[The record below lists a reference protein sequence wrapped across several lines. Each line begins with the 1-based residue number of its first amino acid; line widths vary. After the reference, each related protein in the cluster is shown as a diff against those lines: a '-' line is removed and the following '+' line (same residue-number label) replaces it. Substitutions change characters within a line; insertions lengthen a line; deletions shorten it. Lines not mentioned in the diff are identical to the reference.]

1 MPDPSRTAPRAQEP
15 VELVLVGAGHSHV
28 QVLRSFAMEPPSG
41 ARVTLVVDTPLAVY
55 SGMVPGFVAGQYRAA
70 ELEIDAV
77 PLARRAGARV
87 ILARCSGIDP
97 VARRIE
103 LEGRPAIP
111 YDLASLDVGSTVA
124 GLELP
129 GVAARAIPTRPIGR
143 FVGRVAAVEEAAR
156 AAFRSRAPF
165 RVVIVGGGA
174 GGVELAAT
182 IRTRLESGPRE
193 EGSRLEVFLVD
204 GDARLLPGYPERLAR
219 RVERALARRGVQL
232 LTGRT
237 VLAAEDGAVLLDDGS
252 RLPCDA
258 LLWVTGAASFPL
270 FQPSGLATDSRGFVL
285 TRPTLQV
292 IGHDDLFAAGD
303 CSTLADYPATR
314 KAGVYAVRQ
323 GPVLT
328 RNLRAVLAGGPG
340 APLERY
346 RPQTDFLTLLNLGD
360 GTAVG
365 AKWGLSF
372 EGRWMMRW
380 KDWIDRRFMRRFQML
395 APDGAPGPAL
405 ATMPPMEGAMEPV
418 CGGCAAKLSQD
429 ALARALGRLGAS
441 PAAPEVVLGLAEAD
455 DAAAFRT
462 PGGELLVASVDSFR
476 AFTDDPYLVGRVAA
490 ANAVSDLEA
499 KGVAPRW
506 ALALVALPLA
516 AGEREAEETLL
527 QVLAGARAAF
537 DPLGVRLVGGHT
549 SRATELQ
556 VGFSVQGIAAS
567 EGELLRRHGRLEAG
581 QALVLTRPLGTGVLL
596 HADMAGRARGPWLT
610 AALAS
615 MLTGNGTA
623 AGVAREAG
631 ATASTDVTG
640 FGLAGH
646 LVAMLA
652 GSGLAARLEL
662 ASLPALPGAL
672 ELLARGERSTFHD
685 ENARL
690 RRALAIPA
698 AAAGDPRLELLFDPQ
713 TAGGLLLALPAAA
726 APEAV
731 SRLRAAGCLQ
741 AAVIGDITPGR
752 ADGAVAEV
760 IVASVARSPAS

>member
-1 MPDPSRTAPRAQEP
+1 MPEPIPSNVRAPEP

-55 SGMVPGFVAGQYRAA
+55 SGMVPGFVAGQYRA
-70 ELEIDAV
+70 EDLEIDAV

-87 ILARCSGIDP
+87 ILAPCTGIDP

-103 LEGRPAIP
+103 LEGRPGVP
-111 YDLASLDVGSTVA
+111 YDLASIDVGSTVA

-143 FVGRVAAVEEAAR
+143 FVGRVAEVEAAAR
-156 AAFRSRAPF
+156 SAARGQAPF
-165 RVVIVGGGA
+165 RVVVVGGGA

-182 IRTRLESGPRE
+182 VRARLGGAAS
-193 EGSRLEVFLVD
+193 EGGGRLDIVLVD
-204 GDARLLPGYPERLAR
+204 AGSRLLPGYSERLAR
-219 RVERALARRGVQL
+219 RAERALVHRGVQVL
-232 LTGRT
+232 AGRT
-237 VLAAEDGAVLLDDGS
+237 VVAAEDSAVLLDDGS

-258 LLWVTGAASFPL
+258 LLWVTGASGFPL
-270 FQPSGLATDSRGFVL
+270 FQRSGLSTDSRGFVL

-292 IGHDDLFAAGD
+292 IGHDELFAAGD
-303 CSTLADYPATR
+303 CATLADYPATR

-328 RNLRAVLAGGPG
+328 RNLRTILANGLG
-340 APLERY
+340 ATLERY
-346 RPQTDFLTLLNLGD
+346 RPQADFLTLLNLGD
-360 GTAVG
+360 GSAVG
-365 AKWGLSF
+365 GKWGFSF
-372 EGRWMMRW
+372 EGRWVMRL
-380 KDWIDRRFMRRFQML
+380 KDWIDRRFMHRFQML

-429 ALARALGRLGAS
+429 ALGRALGRLAPA

-462 PGGELLVASVDSFR
+462 PGGELLVASIDSFR

-516 AGEREAEETLL
+516 AGERAAEEALV

-549 SRATELQ
+549 SRATELA

-581 QALVLTRPLGTGVLL
+581 QALVLTRPLGTGVLF

-615 MLTGNGTA
+615 MLAGNGDA
-623 AGVAREAG
+623 AEVAREVG

-646 LVAMLA
+646 LAAMLA
-652 GSGLAARLEL
+652 GTGLAARLEL
-662 ASLPALPGAL
+662 ASLPALPGAI
-672 ELLARGERSTFHD
+672 ELLARGERSTFHE

-690 RRALAIPA
+690 RRAVAVA
-698 AAAGDPRLELLFDPQ
+698 AAAARDPRLELLFDPQ

-731 SRLRAAGCLQ
+731 SRLRAAGCRQ
-741 AAVIGDITPGR
+741 AVVIGELTPGR
-752 ADGAVAEV
+752 EDGAIAEL
-760 IVASVARSPAS
+760 ILAPQAPAPAC